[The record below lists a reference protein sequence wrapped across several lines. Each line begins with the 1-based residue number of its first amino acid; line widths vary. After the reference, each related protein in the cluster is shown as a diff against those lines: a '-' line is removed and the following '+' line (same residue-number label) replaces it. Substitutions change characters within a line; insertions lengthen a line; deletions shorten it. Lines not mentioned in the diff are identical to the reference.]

1 MEWIPIKK
9 KKKNDDMECPGEITD
24 TRQDEHQANVLYSAW
39 KDECVRREKW
49 DKIYI
54 LSSGKFCLQNWVTC
68 KN

>member
-1 MEWIPIKK
+1 
-9 KKKNDDMECPGEITD
+9 MECPGEITD